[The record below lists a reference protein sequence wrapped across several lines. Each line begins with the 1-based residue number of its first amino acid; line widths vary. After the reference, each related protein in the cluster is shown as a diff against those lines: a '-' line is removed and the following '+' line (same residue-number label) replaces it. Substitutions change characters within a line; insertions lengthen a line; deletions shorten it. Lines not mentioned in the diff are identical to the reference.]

1 MKKMK
6 VKPERIKKYSS
17 TNPNPTDKYVGS
29 RIRLRRTLLGYS
41 QEKLADA
48 LGITFQQV
56 QKYENAT
63 NRVGASRLYDIAQ
76 VLGVPVSYFYDGLN
90 VDKNEASVSLDM
102 VAETKSLGLDVSKV
116 MESKETLKLIR
127 YYYSIPSDAL
137 RQKAFDLIKAM
148 SKDDYESDM

>member
-1 MKKMK
+1 MKKENMK
-6 VKPERIKKYSS
+6 KEGIIKYSS
-17 TNPNPTDKYVGS
+17 DNPNPIDKYVGS

-63 NRVGASRLYDIAQ
+63 NRVGASRLHDISQ
-76 VLGVPVSYFYDGLN
+76 VLGVSVSYFYDGLN
-90 VDKNEASVSLDM
+90 VEKDAASVSLDM

-127 YYYSIPSDAL
+127 YYYSISNDAL
-137 RQKAFDLIKAM
+137 RQKAYDLIKAM
-148 SKDDYESDM
+148 SQEDFEDE

>member
-1 MKKMK
+1 MKKENLK
-6 VKPERIKKYSS
+6 AEGIVKYSS
-17 TNPNPTDKYVGS
+17 DNPNPIDKYVGS

-76 VLGVPVSYFYDGLN
+76 VLGVSVSYFYDGLN
-90 VDKNEASVSLDM
+90 VDSGEASVSLEM
-102 VAETKSLGLDVSKV
+102 VAETQSLGLDVSKV

-127 YYYSIPSDAL
+127 YYYSISNDAL
-137 RQKAFDLIKAM
+137 RQRAYELIKAM
-148 SKDDYESDM
+148 SQEDFEDE

>member
-1 MKKMK
+1 MKKIK
-6 VKPERIKKYSS
+6 AKPEGIVKYSS
-17 TNPNPTDKYVGS
+17 NNPNPIDKYVGS

-76 VLGVPVSYFYDGLN
+76 VLGVPVSYFYDNLN
-90 VDKNEASVSLDM
+90 VDKNEASVSLEM
-102 VAETKSLGLDVSKV
+102 VAETKTLGLDVSKV

-127 YYYSIPSDAL
+127 YYYSISNDAL
-137 RQKAFDLIKAM
+137 RQKAYDLIKAM
-148 SKDDYESDM
+148 SKEDFESE

>member
-1 MKKMK
+1 MKKTNLK
-6 VKPERIKKYSS
+6 GEGIVKYSS
-17 TNPNPTDKYVGS
+17 DNPNPIDKYVGS

-90 VDKNEASVSLDM
+90 VETDAASVSLEM
-102 VAETKSLGLDVSKV
+102 VAETQSLGLDVSKV

-127 YYYSIPSDAL
+127 YYYSISNDAL
-137 RQKAFDLIKAM
+137 RQRAYELIKAM
-148 SKDDYESDM
+148 SQEDFEDE

>member
-1 MKKMK
+1 MKNENLNKGG
-6 VKPERIKKYSS
+6 VAKYSS
-17 TNPNPTDKYVGS
+17 DNPNPIDKFVGT

-63 NRVGASRLYDIAQ
+63 NRVSASKLYDISE
-76 VLGVPVSYFYDGLN
+76 VLGVPVSYFYEGLN
-90 VDKNEASVSLDM
+90 VNEGEASVSLEM
-102 VAETKSLGLDVSKV
+102 VAETKKLGLDVSKV

-127 YYYSIPSDAL
+127 YYYSISNDAL
-137 RQKAFDLIKAM
+137 RQRAYDLIKAM
-148 SKDDYESDM
+148 SQEDFEDQ

>member
-1 MKKMK
+1 MKKQLEGAS
-6 VKPERIKKYSS
+6 VVKYSS
-17 TNPNPTDKYVGS
+17 GNPNPIDKYVGS

-76 VLGVPVSYFYDGLN
+76 ILGVSVSYFYESINLEDE
-90 VDKNEASVSLDM
+90 DSSVSLQM
-102 VAETKSLGLDVSKV
+102 VAETKKLGLDTSKV
-116 MESKETLKLIR
+116 MESKETLRLIR
-127 YYYSIPSDAL
+127 YYYSIDSDAL
-137 RQKAFDLIKAM
+137 RQKAYDLIKAM
-148 SKDDYESDM
+148 SQQDFENEA

>member
-1 MKKMK
+1 MRKTKNKMDGI
-6 VKPERIKKYSS
+6 VKYSS
-17 TNPNPTDKYVGS
+17 SNPNPTDKYVGS

-63 NRVGASRLYDIAQ
+63 NRVGASRLYDISQ
-76 VLGVPVSYFYDGLN
+76 VLGVSISYFYDGLN
-90 VDKNEASVSLDM
+90 INKDEASVSLEM
-102 VAETKSLGLDVSKV
+102 VAETKNLGLDVSKV

-127 YYYSIPSDAL
+127 YYYSISNDAL
-137 RQKAFDLIKAM
+137 RQRAYDLIKAM
-148 SKDDYESDM
+148 SKEDFEAGE

>member
-1 MKKMK
+1 MKKENLNK
-6 VKPERIKKYSS
+6 GNIVKYSS
-17 TNPNPTDKYVGS
+17 DNPNPIDKFVGT

-63 NRVGASRLYDIAQ
+63 NRVSASKLYDISE
-76 VLGVPVSYFYDGLN
+76 VIGVPVSYFYEGLN
-90 VDKNEASVSLDM
+90 VNENEASVSLEM
-102 VAETKSLGLDVSKV
+102 VAETKKLGLETSKV

-127 YYYSIPSDAL
+127 YYYSIQNDAL
-137 RQKAFDLIKAM
+137 RQKAYDLIKAM
-148 SKDDYESDM
+148 SQEDFEDQ